1 MYTEE
6 KAKALNFINECENL
20 EPLKEVLTQ
29 ITNPDYS
36 HSDRWSAVFD
46 VVFDNYS
53 YLTSSERG
61 AIITGLVYLVE
72 DKEEI
77 LI

>member
-6 KAKALNFINECENL
+6 KAKALEFINECENL
-20 EPLKEVLTQ
+20 EPLKEVLMEM
-29 ITNPDYS
+29 TNPAYS

-53 YLTSSERG
+53 YLAFSERG